1 MIQSLE
7 LSPYLTTTS
16 TTMWICRTSWICTST
31 TRRGATPVLHGEC
44 HVPRGG
50 RTAATTWICGGGLHV
65 IRRKYYTTA
74 VGVTTTTTRRL
85 QRRLCYRVRRREP
98 GHQRADGSDADGSC
112 NVPGRGR
119 TTLTSTTAT
128 TRRLQEQRRH
138 GATTTALLPAEAGYS
153 GSNDDAHE
161 HFDVLDDEDT
171 T

>member
-16 TTMWICRTSWICTST
+16 TTTWICRTSRICTST

-50 RTAATTWICGGGLHV
+50 RTSACGRQRRRRQLQRSWKRTDGNDDGGSNASMASAWILDELHCVWSGGCISDATS
-65 IRRKYYTTA
+65 TT
-74 VGVTTTTTRRL
+74 VTTRRL
-85 QRRLCYRVRRREP
+85 QEQRRHGATTTTRYRRRP
-98 GHQRADGSDADGSC
+98 GTAETA
-112 NVPGRGR
+112 

-138 GATTTALLPAEAGYS
+138 GATTTTLLPAR
-153 GSNDDAHE
+153 
-161 HFDVLDDEDT
+161 
-171 T
+171 